1 MEKRIKFLFMLTIA
15 ASVAV
20 IAAQSYWLFKQY
32 LYLLQQ
38 NENEL
43 FTKTLAVAEADR
55 TLRSKSKNRNLHVIT
70 RIKMNL
76 EQSSNSTPEFQT
88 RWNFEIY
95 IINNEDVTITKPIP
109 IQYDSLYID
118 SLYKSGAEIKKYQFE
133 TNPSDYKHDIYDALD
148 RFLINEK
155 CPFTVGRLDS
165 LLRINELIPIAIQVE
180 TTDSTVWSPGR
191 INYTSIFHP
200 TMEVTYPF
208 NVFQQQQFRVSYR
221 LNALAIFE
229 KMLLPFICSLIFS
242 FFLIFCLIYQINTI
256 FRQQRIDEFR
266 KSFIYTMIHE
276 LKRPVATLKMCIS
289 FMKNDKMMTDEAMKK
304 DIIRSSTNELDN
316 LSSYFSKLRDLTYG
330 DLEEI
335 PLNVSTFSFK
345 EAVDECIDK
354 QNLPTDRQINIKTYF
369 DTDNTDMMADRMH
382 IVNIFCNLLEN
393 AVKYSEG
400 ETSIL
405 IDCRSIGD
413 KYRIEVSDN
422 GFGIPS
428 DEHAHVFEKYF
439 RSTNVEDKNIPGIG
453 LGLCYV
459 KLLVAAHRGTISLKS
474 KLGEGS
480 TFTIEI
486 PKKQ

>member
-76 EQSSNSTPEFQT
+76 EQSSNSTPESQT
-88 RWNFEIY
+88 GWNFEIY

-165 LLRINELIPIAIQVE
+165 LLRINELIPTAIQVE
-180 TTDSTVWSPGR
+180 TTDSTVWSSGR
-191 INYTSIFHP
+191 INHTSIFHP

-242 FFLIFCLIYQINTI
+242 FFLIFCMIYQINTI

-276 LKRPVATLKMCIS
+276 LKRPIMALKLCVS
-289 FMKNDKMMTDEAMKK
+289 FMRNDKMMQDNETRDE
-304 DIIRSSTNELDN
+304 ILQNSHNELDN
-316 LSSYFSKLRDLTYG
+316 LSSCFSKLRDVMAD
-330 DLEEI
+330 DLENI
-335 PLNVSTFSFK
+335 PLNLSTFNLKALIKQSIEK
-345 EAVDECIDK
+345 QTLPSDRKIDIEI
-354 QNLPTDRQINIKTYF
+354 DF
-369 DTDNTDMMADRMH
+369 EDDNFEITADKMH
-382 IVNIFCNLLEN
+382 IANIFCNLLEN

-400 ETSIL
+400 KTLIR
-405 IDCRSIGD
+405 IDCCSIGD
-413 KYRIEVSDN
+413 KYRIKVSDS
-422 GFGIPS
+422 GIGIS
-428 DEHAHVFEKYF
+428 EVECNYVFDRFF
-439 RSTNVEDKNIPGIG
+439 RSANVIGKDIPGIG
-453 LGLCYV
+453 LGLFYV
-459 KLLVAAHRGTISLKS
+459 RLLVRAHRGDISLQS
-474 KLGEGS
+474 ALGKGS
-480 TFTIEI
+480 IFTIEI
-486 PKKQ
+486 PKRQ